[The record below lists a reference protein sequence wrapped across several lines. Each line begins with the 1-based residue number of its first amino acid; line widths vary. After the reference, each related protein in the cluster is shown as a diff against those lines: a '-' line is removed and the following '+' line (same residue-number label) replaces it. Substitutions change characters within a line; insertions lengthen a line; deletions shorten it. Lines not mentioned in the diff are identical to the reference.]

1 MSNKNSSFVKQATFL
16 MVAGLI
22 VRIIGLLY
30 RTPMKAAIGGLGY
43 GYYGYAYNVYNI
55 LLLISGYSIPVAVS
69 KLMSER
75 IAKKQYHN
83 AQRIFWGAIIYI
95 LIIGTLAAL
104 VAFIFA
110 KQLLPAGA
118 EGAVPALRILAP
130 VILLAGLLGVLRG
143 YFQANNN
150 MMPTSVSQILEQ
162 IFNAVVSV
170 AAAWL
175 LIRSFGTTEED
186 RASYGAAGGTLGTA
200 AGVLV
205 GILFMLAVFALN
217 RKIIKKRIRR
227 DVTNHVESA
236 SEIAKVILLM
246 MTPVI
251 FSTFIYNAS
260 AYIDQSIFSPLML
273 AKGANADDITTI
285 YGVFSGQY
293 MVLINIPVALAN
305 ATSTAMMPQITGNYA
320 TGDYEEARNK
330 IHEAVRMTMFIAIPA
345 AVGLGVLAFPI
356 MRVLFVD
363 SPDAAGYM
371 LIAGA
376 VSVLFYSL
384 STITNGVLQGIGKQ
398 HLPLRNASISLVVNV
413 AVLAALTWFT
423 DLGIYS
429 VLISTIAYSLCMCIL
444 NNLSVKKHLKFKN
457 EFVITYGKPLAA
469 AGGMGIAAWII
480 YYGLSIFVPSEL
492 ICLVPAV
499 LIAVIVYLV
508 LFVFITKMK
517 AEQLREY
524 PMGGIIV
531 RILRILRVLRE

>member
-1 MSNKNSSFVKQATFL
+1 MDKKSSSFVKQATFL

-30 RTPMKAAIGGLGY
+30 RTPMKATIGGLGY

-83 AQRIFWGAIIYI
+83 AQRVFWGAVIYI
-95 LIIGTLAAL
+95 VVIGSLAAL
-104 VAFIFA
+104 VAFVFA
-110 KQLLPAGA
+110 RQLLPAGA
-118 EGAVPALRILAP
+118 EGAVLALRILAP

-162 IFNAVVSV
+162 ILNAVISV
-170 AAAWL
+170 AAAWFL
-175 LIRSFGTTEED
+175 VNNFGTTEET

-200 AGVLV
+200 AGVLM
-205 GILFMLAVFALN
+205 GILFMLLVFALN
-217 RKIIKKRIRR
+217 RKVIKKRVRR
-227 DVTNHVESA
+227 DTTNHVESA

-251 FSTFIYNAS
+251 FSTFIYNVS

-305 ATSTAMMPQITGNYA
+305 ATSTAMMPQVTTNYA
-320 TGDYEEARNK
+320 VGDYEGATQK
-330 IHEAVRMTMFIAIPA
+330 IHEAIRMTMFIAIPA

-356 MRVLFVD
+356 MNILFAG
-363 SPDAAGYM
+363 SPDEAGYM
-371 LIAGA
+371 LIVGA
-376 VSVLFYSL
+376 VSVIFYSL

-398 HLPLRNASISLVVNV
+398 HLPLRNAAISLVVNV
-413 AVLAALTWFT
+413 AILAGLTWFM

-429 VLISTIAYSLCMCIL
+429 VLLATMGYSLCMCIL
-444 NNLSVKKHLKFKN
+444 NNLSVRKYLKFKN
-457 EFVITYGKPLAA
+457 ELMTTYGKPLAA
-469 AGGMGIAAWII
+469 AAGMGIVAWMV
-480 YYGLSIFVPSEL
+480 YYGLSIFVPSQLVCL
-492 ICLVPAV
+492 IPAV
-499 LIAVIVYLV
+499 AIAIVVYLI
-508 LFVFITKMK
+508 LFVIITKST
-517 AEQLREY
+517 EQQMRAY
-524 PMGGIIV
+524 PMGNIIV
-531 RILRILRVLRE
+531 KMMKVLRIMR